1 MELRTEALILRPWRL
16 EDAPNLT
23 AAFQDPEIA
32 RWLSVIPS
40 PYSEED
46 SYSFIGHA
54 RESWDRGESYN
65 FAIVN
70 AESGDLAGSIA
81 VRLRRF
87 STGHF
92 GYWIARESR
101 GRGVATEALTA
112 LCRWAVETLDVKRL
126 ELLTDVDNQG
136 SQRVAEKAGFQR
148 EGILRS
154 SLENRDGT
162 RRDSVIFSLL
172 PQEMG

>member
-1 MELRTEALILRPWRL
+1 V
-16 EDAPNLT
+16 D
-23 AAFQDPEIA
+23 
-32 RWLSVIPS
+32 
-40 PYSEED
+40 
-46 SYSFIGHA
+46 
-54 RESWDRGESYN
+54 
-65 FAIVN
+65 

-112 LCRWAVETLDVKRL
+112 LCRWAVETLGVKRL
-126 ELLTDVDNQG
+126 ELLTDLDNQG

-172 PQEMG
+172 PAELG

>member
-16 EDAPNLT
+16 EDAPSLT
-23 AAFQDPEIA
+23 VACQDSEIA

-46 SYSFIGHA
+46 AYSFIGQS

-87 STGHF
+87 STGHV
-92 GYWIARESR
+92 GYWIAREAR
-101 GRGVATEALTA
+101 GRGFASEALA
-112 LCRWAVETLDVKRL
+112 GLCRWAVDALDVKRL
-126 ELLTDVDNQG
+126 ELLADVDNRG

-162 RRDSVIFSLL
+162 RRDSVSFSLL
-172 PQEMG
+172 PEEMG

>member
-1 MELRTEALILRPWRL
+1 MELRTDALILRPWRR
-16 EDAPNLT
+16 EDAPSLT
-23 AAFQDPEIA
+23 AACQDSEIA

-46 SYSFIGHA
+46 AYSFIGLS
-54 RESWDRGESYN
+54 RETWDRGESYN
-65 FAIVN
+65 FAIVD
-70 AESGDLAGSIA
+70 AESGELAGSIA

-87 STGHF
+87 STGHI
-92 GYWIARESR
+92 GYWIAREAR
-101 GRGVATEALTA
+101 GRGLATEALA
-112 LCRWAVETLDVKRL
+112 GLCRWAVDTLGVKRL
-126 ELLTDVDNQG
+126 ELLADVDNRG

-162 RRDSVIFSLL
+162 RRDSVMFSLL
-172 PQEMG
+172 PQELG

>member
-1 MELRTEALILRPWRL
+1 MELRTEGLILRPWQL
-16 EDAPNLT
+16 EDASTLT
-23 AAFQDPEIA
+23 AACQDPEIA
-32 RWLSVIPS
+32 RWISVIPW
-40 PYSEED
+40 PYTEED
-46 SYSFIGHA
+46 SYSFIGHS

-65 FAIVN
+65 FAIVD
-70 AESGDLAGSIA
+70 AASGDLAGSIA

-92 GYWIARESR
+92 GYWIAREAR
-101 GRGVATEALTA
+101 GRGAATEALTA

-126 ELLTDVDNQG
+126 ELLTDPDNRG

-148 EGILRS
+148 EGLLRS

-162 RRDSVIFSLL
+162 RRDAVIFSLL
-172 PQEMG
+172 PQEMD

>member
-16 EDAPNLT
+16 EDAPSLT
-23 AAFQDPEIA
+23 VACQDEEIA

-46 SYSFIGHA
+46 AYSFIGHA
-54 RESWDRGESYN
+54 CEGWDRGELYN
-65 FAIVN
+65 FAIVD
-70 AESGDLAGSIA
+70 AESGDLAGSMA

-87 STGHF
+87 STAHI
-92 GYWIARESR
+92 GYWIAREAR
-101 GRGVATEALTA
+101 GRGFATEALA
-112 LCRWAVETLDVKRL
+112 GLCRWAVDTLDVKRL
-126 ELLTDVDNQG
+126 ELVTDVDNRG
-136 SQRVAEKAGFQR
+136 SQRVAEKAGVQR

-154 SLENRDGT
+154 GLENRDGT

-172 PQEMG
+172 PQELG